1 MDCYILD
8 GTALLFRS
16 FFSIGQ
22 METRDG
28 TPANG
33 VFGALQSLIKFLTS
47 QMPRHVAIAFDVAP
61 TTFRNEIFPGY
72 KANRGEAP
80 EDLIPQFD
88 LMREMVKALR
98 FPNFGVHG
106 YEADD
111 VMGTLALQMKKAGFR
126 VLMSTGDKDI
136 SQVVDDRIHLFD
148 MKTEEI
154 HGPAEVEEKMG
165 VKPSQILE
173 LLAIQGDSVD
183 NIPGVKGIG
192 GKTALAILQA
202 GLNVPEI
209 AAKPKLLDSV
219 ELRGKATVIRKLQ
232 DGLADYELSKDLARI
247 RTDVPL
253 EVEDDLA
260 YGGPDES
267 SWRFVQQLGFH
278 GPAERLRALVAKYA
292 ARQA

>member
-16 FFSIGQ
+16 FFSIGHV
-22 METRDG
+22 ETRDG

-33 VFGALQSLIKFLTS
+33 VFGALQSLIKFLDS

-61 TTFRNEIFPGY
+61 TTFRNEIFPEY
-72 KANRGEAP
+72 KANRGDPPDE
-80 EDLIPQFD
+80 LIPQFD
-88 LMREMVKALR
+88 LMREMADALR
-98 FPNFGVHG
+98 FPSYGIQG

-111 VMGTLALQMKKAGFR
+111 IMVTLALRMKEAGYR

-136 SQVVDDRIHLFD
+136 AQVVDDEILLFD

-154 HGPAEVEEKMG
+154 QGPAEVEEKMG

-173 LLAIQGDSVD
+173 LLALRGDSVD

-192 GKTALAILQA
+192 GKTALTILQA
-202 GLNVPEI
+202 GLTVQEI
-209 AAKPKLLDSV
+209 AADPSLLDSV
-219 ELRGKATVIRKLQ
+219 DLRGKATVIRKLQ
-232 DGLADYELSKDLARI
+232 EGRADYELSKELART

-253 EVEDDLA
+253 EVKDNLS

-267 SWRFVQQLGFH
+267 SFQFVQRLGFH
-278 GPAERLRALVAKYA
+278 ALA
-292 ARQA
+292 ARLKAIVARYGADDA